1 MAEVD
6 LLAVA
11 VRLALYGAIGLAFG
25 YPLFWLC
32 GVEASGRAALPLHG
46 LIGVSAAVGV
56 AASLLGLAVLASSM
70 SGVPLADVDRAS
82 LLMVATMPGIGTAW
96 LVRVAALLL
105 LAGIASIGPPRRLLA
120 VSAAALGGV
129 ALASLAWTGH
139 ATMSEGSLADVHL
152 AADIAHLLAAA
163 AWLGAL
169 VGLIMLSGSTS
180 SPPLAFQRAAGN
192 FAVAGSVIVGVLVF
206 TGLINV
212 WAIVGLDRI
221 VAALGGP
228 YGQLL
233 VVKLLLFAAMLGLAA
248 RHRFQLTPKLAATDD
263 PARATA
269 LLRRSIVVEVAA
281 AVAILTVVAAL
292 GLLDPTGAS

>member
-1 MAEVD
+1 MADVD

-11 VRLALYGAIGLAFG
+11 VRLTLYCAIGLAFG
-25 YPLFWLC
+25 YPLFWLY
-32 GVEASGRAALPLHG
+32 GVEASGRAALPLRG
-46 LIGVSAAVGV
+46 LIGVTAAVGV
-56 AASLLGLAVLASSM
+56 AASVLGLAVLAASM

-82 LLMVATMPGIGTAW
+82 LLMVATMPGMGTAW

-105 LAGIASIGPPRRLLA
+105 LAGIASIGPPRGSLA

-139 ATMSEGSLADVHL
+139 ATISEGRLADVHL

-169 VGLIMLSGSTS
+169 VGLIMLSGSKAIAADTV
-180 SPPLAFQRAAGN
+180 QRAAGN
-192 FAVAGSVIVGVLVF
+192 FAVAGSVIVGVLVV

-212 WAIVGLDRI
+212 WAVVGLDRI
-221 VAALGGP
+221 VAALGGL

-248 RHRFQLTPKLAATDD
+248 RHRFALTPKLATTDD

-281 AVAILTVVAAL
+281 AVAILAVVAAL
-292 GLLDPTGAS
+292 GLLDPMGAS